1 MCAAAGFPN
10 NQCQASSENKATIEG
25 IIELAVQETNE
36 AFANSGIKTTLRA
49 VKVHYEDEFD
59 DTAEPWPVVFSHFTG
74 EKTGKM
80 DYVHAMRDQYG
91 ADFVTF
97 IVNSR
102 GYCGSAHRPSVPS
115 ADRAFSMVRV
125 KTNMLCCK

>member
-59 DTAEPWPVVFSHFTG
+59 DTAEPWHLCDGCFVIHIIILCRQTYKHALAVGVIQSHGTG
-74 EKTGKM
+74 NG
-80 DYVHAMRDQYG
+80 G
-91 ADFVTF
+91 
-97 IVNSR
+97 
-102 GYCGSAHRPSVPS
+102 
-115 ADRAFSMVRV
+115 
-125 KTNMLCCK
+125 